1 MEIKTVIPF
10 FGVKR
15 QYNNLR
21 KEILEATDAVYS
33 TGQVLDGNYT
43 KEFEKQIARR
53 CNRKYAVAVNSCTQ
67 GLVFA
72 QQVLFPENTR
82 ILIPTISFVATIN
95 SILLNGNEPVLCDTD
110 DQALMNLESLDY
122 AIKGADVQ
130 GIMYVNI
137 FGNTVDWN
145 RFKLTTDFFNSDLK
159 IIEDAAQSF
168 GASHKGIPSGAMGD
182 VSVLSFDPTKNLP
195 NYGSGGMVLCDDWN
209 LRNNLLDLRDNGKT
223 NGHEIPGTNSK
234 MSEAD
239 CAQMLVKLKY
249 FDAWQ
254 KRRAEIA
261 EYYSN
266 ELENYVDVPRV
277 TEGTVHAWHKYVIK
291 TNDREGLRLHMSLR
305 GIETKVHY
313 QNPLYEEPVGYP
325 YINYASELYREASA
339 FCQECLSLPIYPELS
354 DPEVEA
360 VVDSVI
366 KFYRQVPST

>member
-1 MEIKTVIPF
+1 MEIKTIIPF

-33 TGQVLDGNYT
+33 TGQVLDGQYT
-43 KEFEKQIARR
+43 KEFERQIAKR
-53 CNRKYAVAVNSCTQ
+53 CNRRYAVAVNSGTQ
-67 GLVFA
+67 GLIFA
-72 QQVLFPENTR
+72 QQVLFPQNTK

-95 SILLNGNEPVLCDTD
+95 SVLLNGNEPVLCDTD

-122 AIKGADVQ
+122 AIKGAGVE

-137 FGNTVDWN
+137 FGNTVDWD
-145 RFKLTTDFFNSDLK
+145 RFKMTTEFFNNDLK
-159 IIEDAAQSF
+159 IIEDAAQSL
-168 GASHKGIPSGAMGD
+168 GASYNGQPSGSMGD
-182 VSVLSFDPTKNLP
+182 ISVLSFDPTKNLN
-195 NYGSGGMVLCDDWN
+195 NYGSGGMVLCDDQVTKDS
-209 LRNNLLDLRDNGKT
+209 LLDLRDNGKR
-223 NGHEIPGTNSK
+223 NGHDDPGTNSK
-234 MSEAD
+234 MSEGD

-261 EYYSN
+261 EYYSM
-266 ELENYVDVPRV
+266 ELGDIVDVPRV

-291 TNDREGLRLHMSLR
+291 TSDRESLKLHLSMQ

-325 YINYASELYREASA
+325 YINYAAELYREASA
-339 FCQECLSLPIYPELS
+339 FCQDCLSLPIYPELT
-354 DPEVEA
+354 DAEVEK
-360 VVDSVI
+360 VVESI
-366 KFYRQVPST
+366 KRFFS